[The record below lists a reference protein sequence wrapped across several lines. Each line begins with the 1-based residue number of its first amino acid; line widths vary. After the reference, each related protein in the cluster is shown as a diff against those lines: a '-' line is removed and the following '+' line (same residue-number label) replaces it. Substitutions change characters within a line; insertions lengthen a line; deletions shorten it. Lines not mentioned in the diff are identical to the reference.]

1 MFFRVFYRIYARI
14 TWFFYRVSTFKK
26 NLWKLLFPECTYDRF
41 FWNEIG
47 QTLDTSLSYVPEDT
61 IHIEQWYRNDG
72 EMKRYVT
79 YSTEPIEFYQDDPF
93 APVKTPWLWIGNPK
107 DDSLDVT
114 HEMKPYIVAGNLILP
129 ELIERV
135 TGIEEPHYM
144 DVRSLQIVKFPAEGI
159 RLERDES
166 I

>member
-1 MFFRVFYRIYARI
+1 MFFRVFYRIYSRI

-41 FWNEIG
+41 FWNKIG
-47 QTLDTSLSYVPEDT
+47 ETIDRSFSYVPEDT
-61 IHIEQWYRNDG
+61 IHVEQWYRNDG
-72 EMKRYVT
+72 QMKRYVT
-79 YSTEPIEFYQDDPF
+79 YSLDPIQFYEGDPF
-93 APVKTPWLWIGNPK
+93 APVKPAWLWIGNPK

-114 HEMKPYIVAGNLILP
+114 SEMLPYVLPDNLVLP

-135 TGIEEPHYM
+135 TGIEEPYYM
-144 DVRSLQIVKFPAEGI
+144 DARSLDIVKFPAEGI
-159 RLERDES
+159 RLERDEP